1 MLQSMQ
7 PFYPLFF
14 MHLNSYLTLFLCRVN
29 NKEEEEEE
37 KEISTRSIEESMSV
51 SRRGS
56 SSFDVSGIVT
66 EKEIEYD
73 TINMDGHIIHE
84 DFVLEEAMVKAK
96 TPSQIKARGNY
107 TSLARGQ
114 TYLTLIEIIM
124 SVVVASKRK
133 RVSTPVDTSVLTSFV
148 EALLVMMIFLSLP
161 LTLAKEAITIGTSA
175 QGIHVEAE

>member
-1 MLQSMQ
+1 MQ

-14 MHLNSYLTLFLCRVN
+14 IHLNSYLTLFLSRVN

-37 KEISTRSIEESMSV
+37 ENEISTRSIEGSMSV

-56 SSFDVSGIVT
+56 SSLDVSGTVT
-66 EKEIEYD
+66 EKKIEYD
-73 TINMDGHIIHE
+73 TINMDEHIIHK
-84 DFVLEEAMVKAK
+84 DFVLEEAIVKAK

-107 TSLARGQ
+107 TPLARGQ

-124 SVVVASKRK
+124 SVVVALERK
-133 RVSTPVDTSVLTSFV
+133 RVSTAVDTSVLTSFV
-148 EALLVMMIFLSLP
+148 EASLVMMIFLSLP

-175 QGIHVEAE
+175 